1 MLWPVVKALLGHYRR
16 HPIQI
21 VLVWLG
27 LTLGVSLLVGVL
39 AINHHAKQSYSVGE
53 KLFTNPL
60 PYRIRP
66 VQNASKIPQGFYV
79 QLRREGFQQ
88 CMPFDSYRI
97 ETASDVELT
106 ITGIDPIAMLAI
118 QPGSTL
124 KDIKT
129 LSLKEP
135 PYPVMI
141 SVDLAEYLSWKNG
154 DYIHLKDGSLF
165 GPLLVDQDQILRG
178 TRVIADIGLL
188 RMLNKR
194 PGFEVIAC
202 GEMPEKKLERLKTL
216 LPNGMK
222 LSQNTHAELDSLT
235 LAFHT
240 NLTAMGMLAFF
251 VGLFIFYQAMSL
263 SFIQRQPLVG
273 ILRQTGVSI
282 YQLAAAL
289 LLELVIWIFVS
300 WVCGNVLGYFLANQ
314 LLPAVSASLE
324 DLYNA
329 NVGLSLVWDWQW
341 SKQSLLVAILG
352 TLLACSFPLIRLL
365 KTQPIRLSSR
375 LSVMRFAGREFTWQA
390 MAACVFCVAAVAV
403 MQTEQSQESGFV
415 LIALILVSTGLL
427 MPYLIWKLFT
437 GLSFSLPWVKARWFF
452 SDSAASMSYRG
463 VASMAF
469 MLALATNIGV
479 ETMVGSFRET
489 TDKWLTQRLA
499 ADIYV
504 TPPNNLSSRIGSW
517 LMEQPEVKDVWWRWE
532 KELPSEVGA
541 LQVVSTGDSDGEQR
555 ALTVKLAIPDYW
567 FHLHHSKG
575 VMVSES
581 MALKLNIRA
590 GDYIS
595 LPDPAT
601 GNWQVVGIYYDYGNP
616 YNQVMLS
623 HRNWLYSF
631 SGKGDV
637 GLGVILHDDIA
648 SSGLLRRFQHV
659 FKLAPE
665 RIYDNNNIHQQAM
678 RVFDRTFSIAGTLGN
693 ITLVIAVIGLFFSTL
708 AGELSRQRHIALQ
721 RCFGVSAKE
730 LVFTGGLQL
739 LVLGICSALIAIP
752 LGLLLAD
759 LMIDVVLKQ
768 SFGWTMQL
776 EVIPWKYASTFAWS
790 FAALMVAGAWPVFN
804 MLRRT
809 PMKSLRDAL

>member
-16 HPIQI
+16 HPVQI

-39 AINHHAKQSYSVGE
+39 AINHHAKQSYSAGE

-66 VQNASKIPQGFYV
+66 VQNTSKIPQGFYV

-106 ITGIDPIAMLAI
+106 ITGVDPIAMLAI

-135 PYPVMI
+135 PYPIMI
-141 SVDLAEYLSWKNG
+141 SADLAEYLNWKNG
-154 DYIHLKDGSLF
+154 DYVHLKDGSLF
-165 GPLLVDQDQILRG
+165 GPLLVDNDQLLRG

-202 GEMPEKKLERLKTL
+202 GEMPEEKLERLKSL
-216 LPNGMK
+216 LPKGMK

-273 ILRQTGVSI
+273 ILRQTGVSV
-282 YQLAAAL
+282 YQLTAAL

-300 WVCGNVLGYFLANQ
+300 WICGNVLGYFLANQ

-329 NVGLSLVWDWQW
+329 NVGLSLAWDWEW

-365 KTQPIRLSSR
+365 RTQPIRLSSR

-415 LIALILVSTGLL
+415 LIALILVSAGLL
-427 MPYLIWKLFT
+427 MPYLIWKLFN

-499 ADIYV
+499 ADVYV
-504 TPPNNLSSRIGSW
+504 TPPNNLSSRIGTW

-541 LQVVSTGDSDGEQR
+541 LQLVSTGDSDGEQR
-555 ALTVKLAIPDYW
+555 ALTVKVAIPDYW

-595 LPDPAT
+595 LPEPAT

-631 SGKGDV
+631 SGRGDV
-637 GLGVILHDDIA
+637 GLGVILHDDTS
-648 SSGLLRRFQHV
+648 SSGLLRRFQHA
-659 FKLAPE
+659 FKLSPE

-708 AGELSRQRHIALQ
+708 AGELSRQRHIALL
-721 RCFGVSAKE
+721 RCFGVSGKE

-776 EVIPWKYASTFAWS
+776 EVIPWEYASTFAWS
-790 FAALMVAGAWPVFN
+790 FCALMIAGAWPVFN

>member
-16 HPIQI
+16 HPLQI

-39 AINHHAKQSYSVGE
+39 AINHHAKQSYSAGE
-53 KLFTNPL
+53 KLFSNPL

-66 VQNASKIPQGFYV
+66 VQTASKIPQGFYI
-79 QLRREGFQQ
+79 QLRREGFAQ

-97 ETASDVELT
+97 VTATDVELT

-118 QPGSTL
+118 QPGSNL

-129 LSLKEP
+129 LKLKEP
-135 PYPVMI
+135 PFPVMV
-141 SVDLAEYLSWKNG
+141 SADLAEYLGWRNG
-154 DYIHLKDGSLF
+154 DYVQLRDGSRL
-165 GPLLVDQDQILRG
+165 GPLMVDSGKLLRG

-194 PGFEVIAC
+194 PGFELIAC
-202 GEMPEKKLERLKTL
+202 GEMPEAKLEKLKEL

-263 SFIQRQPLVG
+263 SFVQRQPLVG
-273 ILRQTGVSI
+273 ILRQTGVSVW
-282 YQLAAAL
+282 QLMLAL
-289 LLELVIWIFVS
+289 LFELIIWILVA
-300 WVCGNVLGYFLANQ
+300 WACGNVLGYLLANE

-324 DLYNA
+324 DLYDA
-329 NVGLSLVWDWQW
+329 NVGLTIAWDWEW

-352 TLLACSFPLIRLL
+352 SLLACSFPLIRLL
-365 KTQPIRLSSR
+365 RTQPIRLSSR
-375 LSVMRFAGREFTWQA
+375 LSIVRFAGREFSWQA
-390 MAACVFCVAAVAV
+390 ILACAFCVAAVAV
-403 MQTEQSQESGFV
+403 LQTEQSQESGFL
-415 LIALILVSTGLL
+415 LIALVLISAGLL
-427 MPYLIWKLFT
+427 MPFLVWKLFN

-452 SDSAASMSYRG
+452 ADCAASMSYRG

-499 ADIYV
+499 ADVYV
-504 TPPNNLSSRIGSW
+504 TPPNNLASRIGSW
-517 LMEQPEVKDVWWRWE
+517 LMVQPEVDDVWWRWE
-532 KELPSEVGA
+532 KELPSSAGA
-541 LQVVSTGDSDGEQR
+541 LQVVSTGDSSGELQ
-555 ALTVKLAIPDYW
+555 ALTVKLAVPDYW
-567 FHLHHSKG
+567 FHLHHSQG

-581 MALKLNIRA
+581 MALKLGIRT

-595 LPDPAT
+595 LPAPVT

-631 SGKGDV
+631 SGQGDV
-637 GLGVILHDDIA
+637 GLGVILKDDM
-648 SSGLLRRFQHV
+648 SSAGLLRRFQHA
-659 FKLAPE
+659 FKISPS
-665 RIYDNNNIHQQAM
+665 RIYDNNNIHKQAM
-678 RVFDRTFSIAGTLGN
+678 RVFDRTFGIAGTLGN

-708 AGELSRQRHIALQ
+708 AGEVSRQRHIALL
-721 RCFGVSAKE
+721 RCFGMSGKE
-730 LVFTGGLQL
+730 LVLMGGGQL
-739 LVLGICSALIAIP
+739 LVLGIFSALIAMP
-752 LGLLLAD
+752 LGLLLAE

-776 EVIPWKYASTFAWS
+776 EVIPWEYASTFAWS
-790 FAALMVAGAWPVFN
+790 FSALIVAGAWPVFN
-804 MLRRT
+804 MVRRT